1 LELIQEQEPTTATF
15 VSQCLY
21 SELGQGNQEPN
32 ITQALEKLRNL
43 GLLSYSDKFG
53 YKIQSSAGQEW
64 QRERDTYS
72 VISDARSQIV
82 ADKLKTLLGSVERP
96 RYKNKGFP
104 WVAFFSDGHQRQD
117 ERLQGLNDP
126 AVLIVDFRYLSNPE
140 DRNSSTWIQN
150 SDSAN
155 LRDRIIWVVGK
166 LSDLVV
172 QARDLGR
179 SRHIVN
185 KYESRRHSLSGEK
198 QRLLSEEITRRD
210 NLEKKV
216 QTTIAQAFLDGELYF
231 RGRLIDKQQFG
242 TAFTTVLEG
251 VGESILPELYN
262 RYVDVA
268 ITPGELTQL
277 LEPNLSGPS
286 QKFMGSELGIL
297 ELDAGKYIPTC
308 SGEVPSRLAQYIQD
322 QNGIPGNALLA
333 HFGGPPYGYP
343 ADVVKACLAGLLRAN
358 KVRIRPESG
367 PEITSVR
374 DPGAKDMFT
383 KDRDIKRA
391 DLLPPNQTEISARD
405 RIAICK
411 FFKDSLGTDLDRE
424 NDAIADAVFQQ
435 FPNQVKRL
443 QELEKRY
450 NRLPNRPDLP
460 PALVKLREALEKSMR
475 SRQVED
481 TVITVKKNLD
491 ALRDGIQ
498 ELGISLTDL
507 SDSGIEVVAKTAKIR
522 DHQVAQLQQI
532 DRIAEVKPAIDAL
545 IDHLN
550 CERPWRDINSLKP
563 HLEAIE
569 EHYKAVRL
577 SLIEQ
582 QDKQAETIRSRIKQ
596 RQGFIKLNEKQGDY
610 VLRPIHKAVPDTTQ
624 DSLYPSLL
632 ELRDSAILR
641 LQTAEQEANT
651 YLDNTLSQV
660 TDEQVIQLQLNLSGR
675 EVSTPEE
682 IEALANQLKERLLAQ
697 LKPNT
702 RIRII

>member
-1 LELIQEQEPTTATF
+1 
-15 VSQCLY
+15 
-21 SELGQGNQEPN
+21 
-32 ITQALEKLRNL
+32 
-43 GLLSYSDKFG
+43 
-53 YKIQSSAGQEW
+53 
-64 QRERDTYS
+64 
-72 VISDARSQIV
+72 
-82 ADKLKTLLGSVERP
+82 
-96 RYKNKGFP
+96 
-104 WVAFFSDGHQRQD
+104 
-117 ERLQGLNDP
+117 
-126 AVLIVDFRYLSNPE
+126 
-140 DRNSSTWIQN
+140 
-150 SDSAN
+150 
-155 LRDRIIWVVGK
+155 
-166 LSDLVV
+166 
-172 QARDLGR
+172 
-179 SRHIVN
+179 
-185 KYESRRHSLSGEK
+185 
-198 QRLLSEEITRRD
+198 
-210 NLEKKV
+210 
-216 QTTIAQAFLDGELYF
+216 
-231 RGRLIDKQQFG
+231 
-242 TAFTTVLEG
+242 